1 MERTTGRKR
10 RGPRPMRMKARAGE
24 KFRRGLA
31 GSIRNEMRGF
41 ARRTWRGRCREMPE
55 ALRIGMSLLCPGSA
69 VARREPATGRGHKLK
84 TAPGGGRQEMDYR
97 VKSRKT
103 SPLCRNPLPQPLQ
116 RSRLRMRT
124 AEIWYSTEKAREVC
138 LSRKTACRLT
148 AQDSS
153 ADAEIT
159 ERTFVTTLSSAPRR
173 KYCDTPRSDPDF

>member
-1 MERTTGRKR
+1 
-10 RGPRPMRMKARAGE
+10 
-24 KFRRGLA
+24 
-31 GSIRNEMRGF
+31 MRGV
-41 ARRTWRGRCREMPE
+41 ARRTWRGRCREKPE

-116 RSRLRMRT
+116 RSRLRMRP

-153 ADAEIT
+153 TDAEIT